1 MTQVLKIRRM
11 TMTTERSMTTQWK
24 DLVKVFLKLGAMSYG
39 GPAIM
44 GIMQAEIQEKRG
56 WLSKEK
62 FLEGLALVSMLPGA
76 GATQLGIFVGYHRAG
91 WWGGV
96 VAGLCFI
103 LPAFFIMLVLTLLY
117 SAYGA
122 LPVMRDAF
130 YGLGPVV
137 LGIFVV
143 AVFRLG
149 KAALKGKSQIVLA
162 IGAALAVAFTPLGIV
177 TTLLLAGCAGVAL
190 YHSRAPGLRAALAI
204 VLIFAVFQWGYLPWS
219 GNAIPGTGAT
229 ATPSLSPG
237 WWDIGLF
244 LFKVGAFTF
253 GGGITMLAFVQE
265 QVVNQLHWL
274 TPQEFVDGLALGQLT
289 PGPILMLAAYV
300 GYKLL
305 GVTGAIVGGLAIFL
319 PSFILM
325 LSVLPV
331 LARFRDLQW
340 IKAAM
345 RGISA
350 GFIGALA
357 VSLWQM
363 APHAAPDAFTLFLML
378 LTVAAMLWWRSGPL
392 PLMLGGSYIGATS
405 RLNPLQRLKE
415 LT

>member
-1 MTQVLKIRRM
+1 MNAQSPGFK
-11 TMTTERSMTTQWK
+11 SHWQ

-44 GIMQAEIQEKRG
+44 GIMQSEVQEKRG

-62 FLEGLALVSMLPGA
+62 FLEGLALVNMLPGA
-76 GATQLGIFVGYHRAG
+76 GATQLGIFIGYHRAG

-96 VAGLCFI
+96 LAGLCFI
-103 LPAFFIMLVLTLLY
+103 VPAFFIMLALTLLY

-122 LPVMRDAF
+122 LPFMRDAF

-143 AVFRLG
+143 AVYRLG
-149 KAALKGKSQIVLA
+149 KNALQTAPQIALA
-162 IGAALAVAFTPLGIV
+162 LGAALAAAYTPLGV
-177 TTLLLAGCAGVAL
+177 VATLLLAGCAGVML
-190 YHSRAPGLRAALAI
+190 YHSRAWGLAAAMVVAAVVAVLHSGLLPTAGMASVATDTGLA
-204 VLIFAVFQWGYLPWS
+204 VA
-219 GNAIPGTGAT
+219 
-229 ATPSLSPG
+229 PSLS
-237 WWDIGLF
+237 DIGAF
-244 LFKVGAFTF
+244 FFTVGAFTF

-274 TPQEFVDGLALGQLT
+274 TPQEFLDGLALGQLT

-300 GYKLL
+300 GYKLC
-305 GVTGAIVGGLAIFL
+305 GIAGAIVGGFAIFL

-331 LARFRDLQW
+331 LARFKDQRW

-345 RGISA
+345 KGISA
-350 GFIGALA
+350 AVIGVLAVALA
-357 VSLWQM
+357 QM
-363 APHAAPDAFTLFLML
+363 APHAAPDAFTAFLVV
-378 LTVAAMLWWRSGPL
+378 LTIVAMLWWRAGPL
-392 PLMLGGSYIGATS
+392 PLMLGGACIGATS
-405 RLNPLQRLKE
+405 RLNPLQRLRD
-415 LT
+415 LA